1 MRLCG
6 CWDIPAVRD
15 SIEQCGIVRLARRC
29 PLSRNN
35 GGTELSRAEKNLIS
49 QLVLDNFL
57 PSIQIFQINVANILQ
72 HAMDH

>member
-1 MRLCG
+1 M
-6 CWDIPAVRD
+6 AA
-15 SIEQCGIVRLARRC
+15 GIFQQFVTVLNSVALSDWPRRC

-35 GGTELSRAEKNLIS
+35 GGTELSKAEKNLIS

-57 PSIQIFQINVANILQ
+57 PFIQIFQINVANILQ